1 MTNHLVR
8 EIVEVARELELQE
21 TVTSLVFATLTF
33 SPNRDPVKWSIRFPD
48 KATAENHSSL
58 ASALRALA
66 RNGYPVDADKVNEW
80 LRYTETKTS
89 DSRSRMIFSKST
101 LQK

>member
-8 EIVEVARELELQE
+8 EIVEVARELEHQE

-33 SPNRDPVKWSIRFPD
+33 SPNRSPQWSIRFPD
-48 KATAENHSSL
+48 KATAENRGSL
-58 ASALRALA
+58 ASALRELA